1 MSRRAHRNRMLGSAE
16 TLPSE
21 TLPSLRVHQTSPLM
35 PSARLA
41 TTDLHASVPRVVPLQ
56 KGLTLHALPTNAA
69 HDWKSSMICT
79 KKLLRTRFAGINARE
94 CPTFRSGR
102 ETRISLAKGRLMP
115 PSLKHARE
123 SCNPE
128 SAAQRRRNGGADLC
142 RFVA

>member
-1 MSRRAHRNRMLGSAE
+1 MSRRARRNRILGSAE

-21 TLPSLRVHQTSPLM
+21 TLPSLRVHQASPLM

-69 HDWKSSMICT
+69 HDWKFPMICT
-79 KKLLRTRFAGINARE
+79 KKLLRTRFAGITRE
-94 CPTFRSGR
+94 SAPPFRIGG

-123 SCNPE
+123 SYNPE
-128 SAAQRRRNGGADLC
+128 GAARR
-142 RFVA
+142 